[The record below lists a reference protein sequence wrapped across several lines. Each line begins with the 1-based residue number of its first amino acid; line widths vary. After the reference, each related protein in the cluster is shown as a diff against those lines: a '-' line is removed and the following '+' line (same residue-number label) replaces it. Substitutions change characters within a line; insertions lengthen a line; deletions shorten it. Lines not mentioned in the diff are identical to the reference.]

1 MLIGKDRKKYE
12 MWHLSFSFVTWISG
26 RIVIEMNLMCQT
38 VNRLRCSFY
47 KGNKEQQKHLWNGQ
61 VLHGIFFLLLELG
74 SKEETSFLNVML
86 LIPFSDFL
94 ISLTSNVSFITYEG
108 EVYMFY
114 RTLCGEN
121 LTLFL

>member
-47 KGNKEQQKHLWNGQ
+47 KGNKEQQKHL
-61 VLHGIFFLLLELG
+61 
-74 SKEETSFLNVML
+74 
-86 LIPFSDFL
+86 
-94 ISLTSNVSFITYEG
+94 
-108 EVYMFY
+108 
-114 RTLCGEN
+114 
-121 LTLFL
+121 